1 MPGANYSDLQTF
13 GGLEEMYGSTV
24 VTQLNVLAT
33 AYYALREASAA
44 DEVNLDGQGFNLP
57 VKFALNES
65 YASLNDGERLP
76 DSGMTKDLFAKYR
89 TKLNYAGM
97 ELTSFAATRGYA
109 GGRADGEKYIDDLL
123 KSTILSMTLNSS
135 ADVLGNGFGYRA
147 TVQTATPGASSFTV
161 TFSGRIRPTM
171 VLDWYDSTLTTLRG
185 TIQIS
190 DNGIDSQAR
199 LVHVS
204 STLYAGVVPA
214 GATAGDVL
222 VVHGALDTGVPSDG
236 RGVSGFGRVTDNS
249 ASLGN
254 LSPSNYAWW
263 KSLNINA
270 NLQNPNEIILQ
281 QLTDNF
287 FSTIGTFPDK
297 GLISPDWK
305 RALWAGAITQRQFTS
320 SNFELGATNLSF
332 SPVQMGTNEAG
343 RKPGKLQWYE
353 DHMMDPSEVFVWAD
367 QSLFRSS
374 DYNKGIHIADD
385 DGNDFRFRIHYDSQN
400 GFLRNWFQVL
410 CSCRRGVGKA
420 YGFAT
425 PAGVI

>member
-1 MPGANYSDLQTF
+1 MTGANYSDLQAW

-24 VTQLNVLAT
+24 VSQLNVLAT
-33 AYYALREASAA
+33 AYYALREASSA
-44 DEVNLDGQGFNLP
+44 DEVNLDGLGFNLP

-97 ELTSFAATRGYA
+97 ELTSFAGTRGYA

-147 TVQTATPGASSFTV
+147 TVQTATPTATSFTV

-171 VLDWYDSTLTTLRG
+171 LLDWYDSTYTTLRG

-190 DNGIDSQAR
+190 DNGIDAQAR
-199 LVHVS
+199 LVHIS
-204 STLYAGVVPA
+204 PTLYAGAVPT
-214 GATAGDVL
+214 GAVAGDVL
-222 VVHGALDTGVPSDG
+222 VVHGALDIGVPSDG

-249 ASLGN
+249 VSLGN
-254 LSPSNYAWW
+254 LSPSSYAWW
-263 KSLNINA
+263 KSININA

-281 QLTDNF
+281 QMTDNF

-297 GLISPDWK
+297 GIISPDWK
-305 RALWAGAITQRQFTS
+305 RALWAGALSQRQFTT
-320 SNFELGATNLSF
+320 SNFELGATSLSF

-343 RKPGKLQWYE
+343 RKPGKLMWYE
-353 DHMMDPSEVFVWAD
+353 DHMQDPSEVFVWAD

-385 DGNDFRFRIHYDSQN
+385 DGNDFRFRQHFDSQS

>member
-89 TKLNYAGM
+89 TKLNYSGM

-147 TVQTATPGASSFTV
+147 TVQTATPAASSFTV

-204 STLYAGVVPA
+204 PSLYAAAVPA

-222 VVHGALDTGVPSDG
+222 VVHGALDVGTPSDG

-249 ASLGN
+249 ATLGN
-254 LSPSNYAWW
+254 LSPANYAWW

-270 NLQNPNEIILQ
+270 NLQNPNEVILQ

-343 RKPGKLQWYE
+343 RKPTKLQWYE

-374 DYNKGIHIADD
+374 DYNKGIHVADD